1 MLLTAGLLRRLRCRC
16 TLLADGD
23 LASASAAAAAAHST
37 HAAASTHHAAPPRA
51 LAMRLATPRAVSARQ
66 DSNACSFP
74 LAASPHSEIAG
85 TRFSPAETP
94 RSVRSP
100 PAARIGPRYG
110 KNAGGAGSSPPVNL
124 QVGVGV
130 WECAV
135 CELGG
140 KRAEETGRPPCR
152 LCATRRGFCR
162 FRAFSVLDSFDE
174 TALPLLH
181 DSRIIVRRTAWTRAV
196 TLPCGA
202 RCEGKDQLEVYG
214 TGACKSTLMTSCA
227 AF

>member
-1 MLLTAGLLRRLRCRC
+1 
-16 TLLADGD
+16 
-23 LASASAAAAAAHST
+23 
-37 HAAASTHHAAPPRA
+37 
-51 LAMRLATPRAVSARQ
+51 
-66 DSNACSFP
+66 
-74 LAASPHSEIAG
+74 
-85 TRFSPAETP
+85 
-94 RSVRSP
+94 
-100 PAARIGPRYG
+100 
-110 KNAGGAGSSPPVNL
+110 VNL

-202 RCEGKDQLEVYG
+202 RCEGKDQLEVWHGCLQKYSHDILCSVLNFFQLCE
-214 TGACKSTLMTSCA
+214 CKYYAKLFNFFLTQKDALFLSATWDGMGCKYAMQCNATTSWLLLIRYFASSSSCYKTM
-227 AF
+227 